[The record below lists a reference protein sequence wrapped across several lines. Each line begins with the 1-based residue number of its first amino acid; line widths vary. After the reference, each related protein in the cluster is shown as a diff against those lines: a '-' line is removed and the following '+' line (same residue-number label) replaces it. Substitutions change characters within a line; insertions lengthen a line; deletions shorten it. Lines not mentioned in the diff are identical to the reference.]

1 MATEHPEASA
11 YDRRRLRAGLRRLAE
26 TGASTL
32 EVARTA
38 VWVYEGGRDSLHRIH
53 LYHRS
58 SGEHVAGGELRREH
72 YPAYF
77 EALDALEDDE
87 PLAAADVHRDART
100 AELSETYAT
109 PVGLNAWIDAPMPAA
124 GGMGSAP
131 PAGIL
136 RFEHLGP
143 ARRWTER
150 ERAVARGLAA
160 AAGALLAYFEAGDA
174 PEAAEERAAA
184 PVDSPPAATSPADS
198 SPADDAVSDRAG
210 SAGPGRTDGSPLDDV
225 ADELEG
231 ALEAGRLALRWQPI
245 QRAADGARVGA
256 EALVRMITADGGGP
270 VPAARFVG
278 RAEEDGLAPALDR
291 WVLERAVGPAGAWLR
306 EGTLE
311 WIALNVS
318 PYSLLDGDYREAL
331 ETASAGEVMPPA
343 GVLLQVTLDLDAH
356 PVVEVGRALFELRS
370 RGFGVCLDL
379 RGASGEPLEV
389 ALTALPADVVEV
401 DPGRVERWAGG
412 AVPEAVREARG
423 IQGLRLLA
431 KRLETPDQARRARVL
446 ECEMLSGRLVGP
458 PVEAGA
464 LAGAA
469 AGA

>member
-1 MATEHPEASA
+1 MATERPEASA

-38 VWVYEGGRDSLHRIH
+38 VWVYEGGRDRLHRIH

-77 EALDALEDDE
+77 EALDALEGDE
-87 PLAAADVHRDART
+87 TLAAADVHRDPRT

-109 PVGLNAWIDAPMPAA
+109 PVGLNAWIDVPMPAA
-124 GGMGSAP
+124 GGHGSAP

-160 AAGALLAYFEAGDA
+160 AAGALLAYFGAGDGA
-174 PEAAEERAAA
+174 EAAEEREAGPA
-184 PVDSPPAATSPADS
+184 DSPPADSPPADG
-198 SPADDAVSDRAG
+198 AVSGRPRPARP
-210 SAGPGRTDGSPLDDV
+210 ARTDGSPLDDV

-256 EALVRMITADGGGP
+256 EALVRMVPADGGGP

-291 WVLERAVGPAGAWLR
+291 WVLERATGPARAWLR
-306 EGTLE
+306 EEALD

-318 PYSLLDGDYREAL
+318 PYSLVDGDYREAL
-331 ETASAGEVMPPA
+331 EAATAGEGSPPA

-356 PVVEVGRALFELRS
+356 PLVDVGRALFELRS

-379 RGASGEPLEV
+379 RGATGETLEV
-389 ALTALPADVVEV
+389 ALTALPADVLEV

-412 AVPEAVREARG
+412 AVPEAVREARRTR
-423 IQGLRLLA
+423 GLRLLA
-431 KRLETPDQARRARVL
+431 KRLETPDQARRARAL